1 VKLWY
6 GLLIFVPVA
15 VVAELLG
22 AAPLLI
28 FIFSALAIL
37 PLSTLLGDATEHLAA
52 YAGPTVGGLL
62 NATLGNLAELIIAI
76 IALRAGLIDL
86 VKASITGSIIGNLLL
101 VLGVAQVV
109 GGIKYKTQKFS
120 PHLAG
125 MNAALLIIAAVGL
138 IVPALFHGAHP
149 DPARVQTVRMSEFVA
164 VLLIVGYGLSL
175 LYSMGTHRA
184 VFAESAHEAGNEL
197 DRAATAGEG
206 RGAPA
211 ADSGDARESGELLG
225 AGHSRERS
233 GGGDGGWSL
242 RRSIVTLVAVAVA
255 IAFMSELLV
264 GATQESMHTLGLSE
278 LFVGII
284 IVPIIGNA
292 AEHSAAI
299 LMAARNRM
307 DLAVGIA
314 VGSSVQVAL
323 LVAPLLVFAGLIFGQ
338 PMDLAFTTFEVASV
352 ALAVWIGAAIVV
364 DAESN
369 WLEGALLLS
378 VYAILAVAFFFF

>member
-1 VKLWY
+1 VKLWF

-15 VVAELLG
+15 VAAELLG

-28 FIFSALAIL
+28 FILSALAIL
-37 PLSTLLGDATEHLAA
+37 PLSTMLGDATEHLAV

-62 NATLGNLAELIIAI
+62 NATLGNLAELIIAL
-76 IALRAGLIDL
+76 IALRAGLLDL

-109 GGIKYKTQKFS
+109 GGMKYKTQKFS

-125 MNAALLIIAAVGL
+125 MNTALLLISAVGL
-138 IVPALFHGAHP
+138 IVPALFHAAHP

-164 VLLIVGYGLSL
+164 VLLIAGYGLSL

-184 VFAESAHEAGNEL
+184 AFAAPAHEAEKEL
-197 DRAATAGEG
+197 EHGAAGEAHEGDAAGEG
-206 RGAPA
+206 
-211 ADSGDARESGELLG
+211 
-225 AGHSRERS
+225 GHHVK
-233 GGGDGGWSL
+233 GGDGSWSL
-242 RRSIVTLVAVAVA
+242 KRSIVTLVVVAVA

-264 GATQESMHTLGLSE
+264 GATQESIHTLGLSE
-278 LFVGII
+278 FFVGII

-338 PMDLAFTTFEVASV
+338 PMDLAFTSFEVASV

-369 WLEGALLLS
+369 WLEGALLLL

>member
-1 VKLWY
+1 VKIWY
-6 GLLIFVPVA
+6 GLLIFVPIAVA
-15 VVAELLG
+15 AELMG

-28 FIFSALAIL
+28 FTFSALAIL
-37 PLSTLLGDATEHLAA
+37 PLSTLLGDATEHLAS

-76 IALRAGLIDL
+76 IALRAGLLDL

-101 VLGVAQVV
+101 VLGAAQVV
-109 GGIKYKTQKFS
+109 GGIKYKVQKFS
-120 PHLAG
+120 THLAG

-138 IVPALFHGAHP
+138 VVPALFHSAHP

-164 VLLIVGYGLSL
+164 VVLIIGYGLSL

-184 VFAESAHEAGNEL
+184 AFAEPANEAGQEIAHGSGGHGH
-197 DRAATAGEG
+197 DAPGEG
-206 RGAPA
+206 S
-211 ADSGDARESGELLG
+211 DHGEV
-225 AGHSRERS
+225 
-233 GGGDGGWSL
+233 GWSMT
-242 RRSIVTLVAVAVA
+242 RSIATLIVVAVA

-264 GATQESMHTLGLSE
+264 GATQESIHTLGLSE

-284 IVPIIGNA
+284 VVPIIGNA

-338 PMDLAFTTFEVASV
+338 PMDLAFTSFEVASV

-369 WLEGALLLS
+369 WLEGALLLC

>member
-1 VKLWY
+1 MKFWY
-6 GLLIFVPVA
+6 ALLVFVPVA
-15 VVAELLG
+15 VAADLLG
-22 AAPLLI
+22 AAPLLV
-28 FIFSALAIL
+28 FILSALAIL

-76 IALRAGLIDL
+76 IALRAGLLDL

-109 GGIKYKTQKFS
+109 GGMKYKTQKFS
-120 PHLAG
+120 THLAG
-125 MNAALLIIAAVGL
+125 MNSALLLIAAVGL
-138 IVPALFHGAHP
+138 IVPALFHSAHP

-164 VLLIVGYGLSL
+164 VFLIVGYGLSL

-184 VFAESAHEAGNEL
+184 AFAEPAHEAEREL
-197 DRAATAGEG
+197 ERPAGLDAQRSDAGGGEG
-206 RGAPA
+206 GRHGK
-211 ADSGDARESGELLG
+211 GGK
-225 AGHSRERS
+225 
-233 GGGDGGWSL
+233 GGDEREGGEVGWSL
-242 RRSIVTLVAVAVA
+242 TRSTVTLVVVAIA

-264 GATQESMHTLGLSE
+264 GATQESIHTLGLSE
-278 LFVGII
+278 LFVGVIV
-284 IVPIIGNA
+284 VPIIGNA

-323 LVAPLLVFAGLIFGQ
+323 LVAPLLVFAGLLFGQ
-338 PMDLAFTTFEVASV
+338 PMDLAFTSFEVASV

-369 WLEGALLLS
+369 WLEGALLLL

>member
-1 VKLWY
+1 MKLWY
-6 GLLIFVPVA
+6 GLLIFVPIA
-15 VVAELLG
+15 IAAELLD

-28 FIFSALAIL
+28 FVVSALAIL
-37 PLSTLLGDATEHLAA
+37 PLSTILGDATEHLAT

-62 NATLGNLAELIIAI
+62 NATLGNLAELIIGV
-76 IALRAGLIDL
+76 IALKAGLIAL

-101 VLGVAQVV
+101 VLGAAQVV

-120 PHLAG
+120 RHLAG
-125 MNAALLIIAAVGL
+125 MNSVLLIIAAVGL
-138 IVPALFHGAHP
+138 IVPALFHAAHP
-149 DPARVQTVRMSEFVA
+149 DPARARTVRMSEFVA
-164 VLLIVGYGLSL
+164 VVLIIGYALSL

-184 VFAESAHEAGNEL
+184 VFAESEE
-197 DRAATAGEG
+197 EG
-206 RGAPA
+206 SRSARGA
-211 ADSGDARESGELLG
+211 GGEEG
-225 AGHSRERS
+225 EEGE
-233 GGGDGGWSL
+233 GGWSL
-242 RRSIVTLVAVAVA
+242 TRSIVTLVVVAVA

-264 GATQESMHTLGLSE
+264 GATQESIETLGLSE
-278 LFVGII
+278 LFVGIVV
-284 IVPIIGNA
+284 VPIIGNA

-307 DLAVGIA
+307 DLAVGIS

-323 LVAPLLVFAGLIFGQ
+323 LVAPLLVFAGLVFGQ

-352 ALAVWIGAAIVV
+352 ALAVWIGTAIVF

>member
-15 VVAELLG
+15 VTAELLG

-28 FIFSALAIL
+28 FVFSALAIL
-37 PLSTLLGDATEHLAA
+37 PLSTLLGDATEHLAS
-52 YAGPTVGGLL
+52 YSGPTVGGLL
-62 NATLGNLAELIIAI
+62 NATLGNLAELIIAV

-101 VLGVAQVV
+101 VLGAAQLV
-109 GGIKYKTQKFS
+109 GGMKFKTQKFS
-120 PHLAG
+120 PQLAG
-125 MNAALLIIAAVGL
+125 MNTALLIIAAVGL
-138 IVPALFHGAHP
+138 VVPALFHGAHP
-149 DPARVQTVRMSEFVA
+149 DPTRVRTVRMSEFVA
-164 VLLIVGYGLSL
+164 VVLIAGYALSL

-184 VFAESAHEAGNEL
+184 AFAEAGKEAGEESG
-197 DRAATAGEG
+197 DGEG
-206 RGAPA
+206 
-211 ADSGDARESGELLG
+211 
-225 AGHSRERS
+225 
-233 GGGDGGWSL
+233 DGRWSL
-242 RRSIVTLVAVAVA
+242 TRSIATLLVVAVA

-264 GATQESMHTLGLSE
+264 GATEASIHVLGLSE

-284 IVPIIGNA
+284 VVPIIGNA
-292 AEHSAAI
+292 AEHSAAV
-299 LMAARNRM
+299 LMASRNRM

>member
-1 VKLWY
+1 MKLWY
-6 GLLIFVPVA
+6 GLLVFVPVA
-15 VVAELLG
+15 VAAELMG

-109 GGIKYKTQKFS
+109 GGIKYKVQKFS
-120 PHLAG
+120 THLAG

-138 IVPALFHGAHP
+138 VVPALFHGAHP

-164 VLLIVGYGLSL
+164 VVLIIGYGLSL

-184 VFAESAHEAGNEL
+184 AFAEAASDVGTELERAHGGDEGE
-197 DRAATAGEG
+197 EG
-206 RGAPA
+206 RAH
-211 ADSGDARESGELLG
+211 GE
-225 AGHSRERS
+225 
-233 GGGDGGWSL
+233 GGWSL
-242 RRSIVTLVAVAVA
+242 TRSIVTLLVVAVA

-264 GATQESMHTLGLSE
+264 GATQESIHTLGLSE

-284 IVPIIGNA
+284 VVPIIGNA

-323 LVAPLLVFAGLIFGQ
+323 LVAPLLVFAGLMFGQ

-369 WLEGALLLS
+369 WLEGALLLC

>member
-1 VKLWY
+1 VKIWY
-6 GLLIFVPVA
+6 GLLLFVPVA
-15 VVAELLG
+15 VAAELMG

-28 FIFSALAIL
+28 FVFSALAIL

-62 NATLGNLAELIIAI
+62 NATLGNLAELIIAV
-76 IALRAGLIDL
+76 IALRAGLLDL

-101 VLGVAQVV
+101 VLGAAQVV
-109 GGIKYKTQKFS
+109 GGMKYKVQRFS

-138 IVPALFHGAHP
+138 VVPALFHTAHP

-164 VLLIVGYGLSL
+164 VVLIIGYGLSL

-184 VFAESAHEAGNEL
+184 AFAESANEAGKEI
-197 DRAATAGEG
+197 EH
-206 RGAPA
+206 
-211 ADSGDARESGELLG
+211 G
-225 AGHSRERS
+225 AGGSER
-233 GGGDGGWSL
+233 DGQEEGSDHGEVGWSL
-242 RRSIVTLVAVAVA
+242 TRSIVTLIVVAVA

-264 GATQESMHTLGLSE
+264 GATQESIHTLGLSE
-278 LFVGII
+278 FFVGII
-284 IVPIIGNA
+284 VVPIIGNA

-314 VGSSVQVAL
+314 VGSSVQIAL
-323 LVAPLLVFAGLIFGQ
+323 LVAPLLVFAGLLFGQ
-338 PMDLAFTTFEVASV
+338 PMDLAFTNFEVASV

-369 WLEGALLLS
+369 WLEGALLLC